1 VEKNDNRIG
10 GLIHKYMTRRVEH
23 AITPEILLYSSDSI
37 ALLGYTIDSMT
48 YALMLQVVENSPNLD
63 NEDETLP

>member
-1 VEKNDNRIG
+1 
-10 GLIHKYMTRRVEH
+10 MTRRVEH